1 MHKIVLFKMD
11 ILTSGI
17 DIRVASLSI
26 RYQTAK
32 EVKFEIVNPFL
43 ICLNQRNELSDTNGR
58 MDVRTESSVVIE
70 KLYLKKDTKNQH
82 IILLSYRQT

>member
-43 ICLNQRNELSDTNGR
+43 TCLNQRNELSDTNGWMFVPSR
-58 MDVRTESSVVIE
+58 VW
-70 KLYLKKDTKNQH
+70 L
-82 IILLSYRQT
+82 